1 MSYKDNAFPLT
12 QDGVNL
18 TSGTFTDTRENIF
31 LCAADGV
38 LTVTWQDDTTSAI
51 LCALGEPYT
60 VENAKQVEI
69 TSGTFHKK

>member
-31 LCAADGV
+31 LCVADGV
-38 LTVTWQDDTTSAI
+38 LTVTWQDNTTSAI
-51 LCALGEPYT
+51 SCLEGGAFT
-60 VENAKQVEI
+60 VESAKQIVI